1 MVGGV
6 FFLVWLSELITRYGI
21 GNGLALIGDLFQA
34 TNTVPR
40 TAVFMHVNDTFGVAM
55 QKGFT
60 GVMSKFTMPYKVVDT
75 IAYDPAA
82 APLID
87 TARSDALRAG
97 GAVPELAWTDVG
109 PAAALPTPGPVQ
121 VVDSRPD
128 LPAVS
133 APVRGRAR
141 SRPGGGLPAEGR
153 VIAFFGALAGALLV
167 ALAPTLGCGAVPRR
181 AVASAVAGLGAGPG
195 VDRGGQGH
203 RQREAVALVELAQGA
218 RPGALP
224 PAGSGL
230 RAESAPAAPTNQPT
244 ENKMFGRL
252 MPTEGKFFDLFNQHA
267 ELCVKGAKE
276 MLALMT
282 NFDDLENRVHAIES
296 IEKQADKITYTTVDL
311 LHKTFITPIDRD
323 DIHKLITKMDDI
335 LDMMEDA
342 AQTVSL
348 YDLHAV
354 TPEAKRL
361 AELVLACCEKVKD
374 AVALLSN
381 MDNAR
386 DIVAICEEIDRL
398 ESDADHV
405 MRAAMS
411 KLFRD
416 EPDVRNL
423 IKMKAIYEIL
433 ETVTDRCEDVANI
446 IEGIIVEN
454 A

>member
-1 MVGGV
+1 
-6 FFLVWLSELITRYGI
+6 
-21 GNGLALIGDLFQA
+21 
-34 TNTVPR
+34 
-40 TAVFMHVNDTFGVAM
+40 
-55 QKGFT
+55 
-60 GVMSKFTMPYKVVDT
+60 
-75 IAYDPAA
+75 
-82 APLID
+82 
-87 TARSDALRAG
+87 
-97 GAVPELAWTDVG
+97 
-109 PAAALPTPGPVQ
+109 
-121 VVDSRPD
+121 
-128 LPAVS
+128 
-133 APVRGRAR
+133 
-141 SRPGGGLPAEGR
+141 
-153 VIAFFGALAGALLV
+153 
-167 ALAPTLGCGAVPRR
+167 
-181 AVASAVAGLGAGPG
+181 
-195 VDRGGQGH
+195 
-203 RQREAVALVELAQGA
+203 
-218 RPGALP
+218 
-224 PAGSGL
+224 
-230 RAESAPAAPTNQPT
+230 
-244 ENKMFGRL
+244 MFGRL

-276 MLALMT
+276 MLGLMT

-342 AQTVSL
+342 GQTVSL

-361 AELVLACCEKVKD
+361 AELVLACCEKVKE
-374 AVALLSN
+374 AVGLLSN

-386 DIVAICEEIDRL
+386 DIVGICEEIDRL